1 MQENSFSNSLIRNIL
16 LAVAVGGAL
25 FCSVSVAAEFDKG
38 SFERQTFS
46 TSQVNDNQTAD
57 AKTDAL
63 KTGRY
68 WASIKI
74 QNTVTGERTT
84 LYPLDVSFPD
94 MALEMI
100 FNYAYLN
107 MQISS
112 LVYKDSSEK
121 AFAWVEEEARKKTIK
136 LEDEFA
142 AKQLAR
148 QNAAAQH
155 ALLASARYNELND
168 KAYQMGLAVHNRLA
182 KIDQI
187 VNTSIDKRDAYKA
200 GVKLGRAM
208 FKLDATSQSTN
219 LPETKY
225 VNSMTREQIIEAD
238 KASSGQKELDLIK

>member
-1 MQENSFSNSLIRNIL
+1 
-16 LAVAVGGAL
+16 
-25 FCSVSVAAEFDKG
+25 
-38 SFERQTFS
+38 
-46 TSQVNDNQTAD
+46 
-57 AKTDAL
+57 
-63 KTGRY
+63 
-68 WASIKI
+68 
-74 QNTVTGERTT
+74 
-84 LYPLDVSFPD
+84 